1 MDNYSAKSQTTKKGL
16 LSLKHKRISYGNKGK
31 NLNKKKLFI
40 KLPSINQM
48 ILELILKTLMISHKS

>member
-1 MDNYSAKSQTTKKGL
+1 MDNYSAKSLITKKGL
-16 LSLKHKRISYGNKGK
+16 LSLKHKRINYGDKGK

-48 ILELILKTLMISHKS
+48 ILELNLKTLMISLKS

>member
-1 MDNYSAKSQTTKKGL
+1 MDNYSAKSLITKKGL
-16 LSLKHKRISYGNKGK
+16 LSLKHKRINYGDKGK

-48 ILELILKTLMISHKS
+48 ILELNLKTLMMSLKS

>member
-1 MDNYSAKSQTTKKGL
+1 MDNYSAKSLTTKKGL
-16 LSLKHKRISYGNKGK
+16 LSLKHKRISYYDKGK